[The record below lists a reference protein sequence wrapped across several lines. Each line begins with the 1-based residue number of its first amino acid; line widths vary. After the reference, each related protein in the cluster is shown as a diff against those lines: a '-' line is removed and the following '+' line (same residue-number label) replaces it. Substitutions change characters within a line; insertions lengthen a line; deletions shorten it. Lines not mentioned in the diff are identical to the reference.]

1 MKKKIFGLAL
11 VSMSLI
17 AFTGM
22 AQSNTPTKKTE
33 KTENVKTQKANR
45 PERKPKADPF
55 ADLNLTDA
63 QKAQL
68 QQLNEKTREARKQQ
82 MQAQKE
88 DKQRNNEA
96 RKTERL
102 EAKKKYLA
110 EVKSI
115 LGESKYVTFLENMY
129 INGGDNQKP
138 AKESAARNSKD
149 MKNKKDAKG
158 NKERKQD
165 GKRQG
170 KPSKKTD
177 SANS

>member
-22 AQSNTPTKKTE
+22 AQSNNQSQKTE
-33 KTENVKTQKANR
+33 KIENVKKQKANR

-55 ADLNLTDA
+55 ADLNLTEA
-63 QKAQL
+63 QKSQL
-68 QQLNEKTREARKQQ
+68 QQLNEKTRDARKQQ

-88 DKQRNNEA
+88 SKKRDNEA
-96 RKTERL
+96 RMTERRD
-102 EAKKKYLA
+102 AKKKYLA

-115 LGESKYVTFLENMY
+115 LGEDKYVTFLENMY
-129 INGGDNQKP
+129 INGGDTPKP
-138 AKESAARNSKD
+138 GKASMGNPRD

-158 NKERKQD
+158 DKGKKHD
-165 GKRQG
+165 GNRQG
-170 KPSKKTD
+170 KPAKDTK
-177 SANS
+177 ANS

>member
-1 MKKKIFGLAL
+1 MKQKIFGLAL

-17 AFTGM
+17 AFSGM
-22 AQSNTPTKKTE
+22 AQNNAPSQKNE
-33 KTENVKTQKANR
+33 KIENVKKQKANR

-63 QKAQL
+63 QKSQL

-88 DKQRNNEA
+88 SKKRDHEA
-96 RKTERL
+96 RMTERR
-102 EAKKKYLA
+102 EAKKQYLA

-115 LGESKYVTFLENMY
+115 LGEDKYVTFLENMY
-129 INGGDNQKP
+129 INAGNNHKTGKAPMGNP
-138 AKESAARNSKD
+138 RN

-158 NKERKQD
+158 DKGKKHD

-170 KPSKKTD
+170 KPAKEDT
-177 SANS
+177 ANS